1 VHRPTRLRRGGEP
14 SNGNCGKQTEDM
26 FCLHERFDG
35 AFMRFFND
43 LKKWKIAGFESVS
56 EQGMENE

>member
-1 VHRPTRLRRGGEP
+1 
-14 SNGNCGKQTEDM
+14 M

-43 LKKWKIAGFESVS
+43 LKKWQVAGFESVR

>member
-26 FCLHERFDG
+26 FCLHERFDDV
-35 AFMRFFND
+35 FMRFFNE
-43 LKKWKIAGFESVS
+43 LKKRKVAEFESVS